1 MQRMFITMRRDGDQ
15 CRANSKKNP
24 QALKIN
30 YLRINFVTPERS
42 LIYYLLKLCETE
54 CNYCRIMQY
63 ADNMAYCDNLG
74 AGN

>member
-30 YLRINFVTPERS
+30 YLRINFVTPERLELS
-42 LIYYLLKLCETE
+42 TH
-54 CNYCRIMQY
+54 
-63 ADNMAYCDNLG
+63 
-74 AGN
+74 